1 LAGTLGAR
9 ALRAPALLGYRYAM
23 PLHRERPRMNRTLTA
38 LLLGA
43 GLLAGCAEM
52 RTPVATSRIPAGL
65 GVVAADPLPTM
76 AAEAAA
82 AFADGGRSLAGRPE
96 VTARA
101 VGQGEI
107 LGAELRR
114 DPRWAALPTA
124 VGSELRTARLEWRAA
139 LGIRAGAAPEAVGAA
154 LGRAAIALAAGD
166 TRGGAAA
173 LDPALFEPGG
183 TPNLARLAAPGPL
196 PTARSAAGLAEREM
210 ARLARQR
217 GGGLSNAL
225 DPDAGLVGLGQANAP
240 PAGMGTLRGL

>member
-1 LAGTLGAR
+1 MSRIL
-9 ALRAPALLGYRYAM
+9 P
-23 PLHRERPRMNRTLTA
+23 A

-52 RTPVATSRIPAGL
+52 REPAAISRIPPGL
-65 GVVAADPLPTM
+65 GVVAGDPVPAM

-82 AFADGGRSLAGRPE
+82 SFADGGRALAGRPGA
-96 VTARA
+96 TARA

-114 DPRWAALPTA
+114 DPRWVGLPP
-124 VGSELRTARLEWRAA
+124 VIESELRTARLEWRAA

-183 TPNLARLAAPGPL
+183 AVTLARLAAPGPL
-196 PTARSAAGLAEREM
+196 PTARSATALLEREM

-225 DPDAGLVGLGQANAP
+225 DPDAGLLGLGQPNAP
-240 PAGMGTLRGL
+240 PAGMGPLRGP

>member
-1 LAGTLGAR
+1 
-9 ALRAPALLGYRYAM
+9 M
-23 PLHRERPRMNRTLTA
+23 SRTLAA
-38 LLLGA
+38 LLLGV

-52 RTPVATSRIPAGL
+52 REPAAISRIPPGL
-65 GVVAADPLPTM
+65 GVVAGDPVPAM

-82 AFADGGRSLAGRPE
+82 SFADGGRSLAGRPGA
-96 VTARA
+96 TARA

-114 DPRWAALPTA
+114 DPRWAGLPT
-124 VGSELRTARLEWRAA
+124 VIESELRTARLDWRAA
-139 LGIRAGAAPEAVGAA
+139 LGIRVGAAPDAVGAA

-183 TPNLARLAAPGPL
+183 AVTLARLAAPGPL
-196 PTARSAAGLAEREM
+196 PTARSATALLEREIM
-210 ARLARQR
+210 RLARQR

-240 PAGMGTLRGL
+240 PAGMGGLRGP

>member
-1 LAGTLGAR
+1 
-9 ALRAPALLGYRYAM
+9 M
-23 PLHRERPRMNRTLTA
+23 SRTLAA

-52 RTPVATSRIPAGL
+52 REPAALTRIPPGL
-65 GVVAADPLPTM
+65 GVVAADPLPAM

-82 AFADGGRSLAGRPE
+82 SFADGGRSLAGRPGA
-96 VTARA
+96 TARA

-114 DPRWAALPTA
+114 DPRWAGLPT
-124 VGSELRTARLEWRAA
+124 VIESELRTARLEWRAA
-139 LGIRAGAAPEAVGAA
+139 LGIRVGAAPDAVGAA
-154 LGRAAIALAAGD
+154 LGRAAIALAEGD

-183 TPNLARLAAPGPL
+183 AVTLARLAAPGPL
-196 PTARSAAGLAEREM
+196 PTARSATALLDREIM
-210 ARLARQR
+210 RLARQR

-240 PAGMGTLRGL
+240 PAGMGGLRGP

>member
-1 LAGTLGAR
+1 MSRIL
-9 ALRAPALLGYRYAM
+9 PAV
-23 PLHRERPRMNRTLTA
+23 
-38 LLLGA
+38 LLGA

-52 RTPVATSRIPAGL
+52 REPAVISRIPPGL
-65 GVVAADPLPTM
+65 GVVAGDPVPAM

-82 AFADGGRSLAGRPE
+82 SFADAGRALAGRPGA
-96 VTARA
+96 TARA

-114 DPRWAALPTA
+114 DPRWVALPT
-124 VGSELRTARLEWRAA
+124 VVESEFRTARLEWRAA
-139 LGIRAGAAPEAVGAA
+139 LGIRAGAAPEAVGFA

-183 TPNLARLAAPGPL
+183 AVTLARLAAPGPL
-196 PTARSAAGLAEREM
+196 PTARSATALLDREM

-217 GGGLSNAL
+217 GGGLSNSL
-225 DPDAGLVGLGQANAP
+225 DPDAGLLGLPSA
-240 PAGMGTLRGL
+240 AGSPGTAGTVLGR

>member
-1 LAGTLGAR
+1 
-9 ALRAPALLGYRYAM
+9 M
-23 PLHRERPRMNRTLTA
+23 SRTLAA
-38 LLLGA
+38 LLLGV

-52 RTPVATSRIPAGL
+52 REPVALSRIPPGL
-65 GVVAADPLPTM
+65 GVVAADPLPAM

-82 AFADGGRSLAGRPE
+82 SFADGGRSLAGRPGA
-96 VTARA
+96 TARA

-114 DPRWAALPTA
+114 DPRWAGLPT
-124 VGSELRTARLEWRAA
+124 VIESELRTARLEWRAA
-139 LGIRAGAAPEAVGAA
+139 LGIRVGAAPDAVGAA

-183 TPNLARLAAPGPL
+183 AVTLARLAAPGPL
-196 PTARSAAGLAEREM
+196 PTARSATALLEREIM
-210 ARLARQR
+210 RLARQR

-240 PAGMGTLRGL
+240 PAGMGGLRGP